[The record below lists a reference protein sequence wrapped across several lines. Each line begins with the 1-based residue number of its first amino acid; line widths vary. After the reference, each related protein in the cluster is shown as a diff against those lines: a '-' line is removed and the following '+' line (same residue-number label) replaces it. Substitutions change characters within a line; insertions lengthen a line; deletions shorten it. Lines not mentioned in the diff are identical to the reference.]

1 MKRALSTAELLADGA
16 PSCGLAAPPGTRAA
30 PAPTAKLAA
39 LIVLYYG
46 ASSLNSCLTKYVLN
60 SFPRPVTVALV
71 QQACSAAFAVA
82 EHGRQ
87 TGGSIAVLA
96 QWRAIIPVAVALL
109 TAVVSYRTS
118 LVYIPVSFAQAVK
131 TLQPLFTIALSRSLL
146 KEAVSP
152 RRLFSLLLLIAGV
165 GTVTA
170 TELSFSA
177 LGFGCALLSASSQA
191 LQTVLTKS
199 VLLRAQLRRTELFAG
214 AAVLTLLLLAPPWL
228 LIDGLE
234 LARAE
239 GATLT
244 SRTMGL
250 MLANGACSFCS
261 Q

>member
-1 MKRALSTAELLADGA
+1 MALRIMTFVCIPLA
-16 PSCGLAAPPGTRAA
+16 
-30 PAPTAKLAA
+30 
-39 LIVLYYG
+39 IVI
-46 ASSLNSCLTKYVLN
+46 
-60 SFPRPVTVALV
+60 LV
-71 QQACSAAFAVA
+71 YN
-82 EHGRQ
+82 
-87 TGGSIAVLA
+87 
-96 QWRAIIPVAVALL
+96 L
-109 TAVVSYRTS
+109 TAYPTLVTTS
-118 LVYIPVSFAQAVK
+118 TP
-131 TLQPLFTIALSRSLL
+131 
-146 KEAVSP
+146 
-152 RRLFSLLLLIAGV
+152 
-165 GTVTA
+165 
-170 TELSFSA
+170 
-177 LGFGCALLSASSQA
+177 LSASSQA